1 MGPLAPTRVTGS
13 QVAGNGDRGV
23 PECERPRLVTPPG
36 MGPNSGGKRAPA
48 PRSFSLKPPRSRVLP
63 GSPCP
68 CMAAVVSLLSLGSVS
83 RVLAAGWLG
92 KGRSGQ
98 YPMPWLRAHANSIPG
113 VLLVAAFK
121 AFLGDGGE
129 RAAWGSSAA
138 EGPAPPCPVLLA
150 LGKLSQGA
158 EAFALG

>member
-36 MGPNSGGKRAPA
+36 MGPDSGGKRAPRTSEFFSETAQEPGA
-48 PRSFSLKPPRSRVLP
+48 PGLTL
-63 GSPCP
+63 P

-98 YPMPWLRAHANSIPG
+98 YPMPGLRAHANSIPG
-113 VLLVAAFK
+113 VLSAAAFK
-121 AFLGDGGE
+121 AFLGDVGE

-138 EGPAPPCPVLLA
+138 EGPAPPCPILA

>member
-13 QVAGNGDRGV
+13 QVAGTRDRGV

-36 MGPNSGGKRAPA
+36 MGPDSGGKRAPA
-48 PRSFSLKPPRSRVLP
+48 PRNFSLKLPRSWALP
-63 GSPCP
+63 SSPYP
-68 CMAAVVSLLSLGSVS
+68 CMAAVVSLVSLGSVS

-98 YPMPWLRAHANSIPG
+98 YPMPWLRAHANSVPG
-113 VLLVAAFK
+113 VPSVAAFK
-121 AFLGDGGE
+121 TFMGDGGE

-138 EGPAPPCPVLLA
+138 EGPAPPCPLLLA
-150 LGKLSQGA
+150 LGKPSQGA